1 MSDKKY
7 KLALGVAGIVAL
19 APWVVSAFVPV
30 DFFVGIALFALS
42 GLIALVSAALRI
54 RTVDKEIK

>member
-1 MSDKKY
+1 MSNKKY

-19 APWVVSAFVPV
+19 APCIVNAFVPV

-42 GLIALVSAALRI
+42 GLIALVSAAMRI
-54 RTVDKEIK
+54 RTIDKEMK